1 MEQADTTLSRQY
13 GDKLKD
19 YSWRN
24 FFWTNDMLAIIYDML
39 AIIYDIISSYI
50 FSYYV

>member
-1 MEQADTTLSRQY
+1 MIECDQIIHSRFPY
-13 GDKLKD
+13 LLFIN
-19 YSWRN
+19 Y
-24 FFWTNDMLAIIYDML
+24 FWTNDMLAIIYDML